1 MNVHKVMA
9 NIAADIL
16 RPDIRT
22 ATDKEMLAVW
32 NRGEP
37 CFAGYSCGWDSN
49 TYYKKCELLWQELK
63 DRNLL

>member
-1 MNVHKVMA
+1 MNVNKVMA
-9 NIAADIL
+9 DIAARQ

-37 CFAGYSCGWDSN
+37 CFAGYSCGWDSS
-49 TYYKKCELLWQELK
+49 TYYEKCELLRQELVN
-63 DRNLL
+63 RNLM